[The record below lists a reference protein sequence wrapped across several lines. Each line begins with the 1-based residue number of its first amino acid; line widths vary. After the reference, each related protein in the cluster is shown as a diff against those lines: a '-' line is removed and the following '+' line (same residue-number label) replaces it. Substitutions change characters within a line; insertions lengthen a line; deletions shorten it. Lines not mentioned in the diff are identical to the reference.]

1 MKFVVVAAV
10 LALSSASVLA
20 DPGKDKGKDKDQG
33 QGPAHGSFVANSHAN
48 SMGIDHANSHSV
60 LSPVPEADTIAMAV
74 AGLAIVGGVALRRR
88 KQK

>member
-1 MKFVVVAAV
+1 MKFVIVAAV

-20 DPGKDKGKDKDQG
+20 DPGKGKDKDQG

>member
-1 MKFVVVAAV
+1 MKFVIVAAV
-10 LALSSASVLA
+10 FALSSASVLA
-20 DPGKDKGKDKDQG
+20 DPGKGKDKDQG

>member
-20 DPGKDKGKDKDQG
+20 DPGKGKDKDQG